1 MTSKQFLYLLGP
13 FIVFLLFLGMCMP
26 RRTPVTEAA
35 QIKQTYLQHID
46 NLDSALAILLN
57 RINENASATAIRQA
71 FYQARLS
78 YKQIEFIT
86 EYYHPHTA
94 KAINGPAIDE
104 VEEDDPLQNI
114 VPATGFQVAEQ
125 WLFPEYQIA
134 PKVDLLQEI
143 SLIKSSLNRLRL
155 TAETTSFNDKHIFE
169 AVRQQIFRM
178 ITLGISGF
186 DSPLA
191 LYSIPE
197 AASSLKTLQETLAF
211 YHHTLQ
217 QKSPALSSK
226 LDNTF
231 TRAIAFLQAHPDF
244 NSFDRA
250 AFITDYANPL
260 TSSLAEARQILHI
273 AVPGDLRAFSSDAL
287 TLFDEGAFQVDYY
300 APAYEAHITPE
311 RTLLGQMLFFDPLL
325 SGDGSRSC
333 ASCHNPAKAF
343 TDAKAKSIAFNF
355 EGVVRRNAPTII
367 NAALQ
372 RSLFHDMRVHFLED
386 QASDVL
392 GNKREMHGSFKKV
405 VKVLNQSPEYIELF
419 ARSFNTT
426 PQSALTEDN
435 IKIAIASYVR
445 SLISLNS
452 RFDQYMRGDKSQLNR
467 QEMKGFNVFMGKG
480 KCGTCHFMPLFNGTV
495 PPDFTTTEAEI
506 LGVPATKDT
515 LHPVLD
521 EDLGK
526 FALHQKD
533 LHKFAFKTPSIRNI
547 ALTAPYMH
555 NGVFESMEEVIDF
568 YNRGG
573 GQGLGINLP
582 TQTLPADQLRLS
594 KEEKQALI
602 AFMKSLTDTDGLKNS
617 PTVLPSFPGQHT
629 LNKRKIGGTY

>member
-1 MTSKQFLYLLGP
+1 MTSKQFLYLSGP
-13 FIVFLLFLGMCMP
+13 FMAFLLFLGVCMP
-26 RRTPVTEAA
+26 KRTPVTEAA

-46 NLDSALAILLN
+46 QLDSDLAILLN
-57 RINENASATAIRQA
+57 RINENASATALRQA
-71 FYQARLS
+71 FYQARLT

-125 WLFPEYQIA
+125 WLFPEYDIA
-134 PKVDLLQEI
+134 RKEDLLKEI
-143 SLIKSSLNRLRL
+143 RLIKSSLNRLRL
-155 TAETTSFNDKHIFE
+155 TAETTSFDDKHIFD
-169 AVRQQIFRM
+169 AVRQQIFRV

-197 AASSLKTLQETLAF
+197 AASSLTALQETLAF
-211 YHHTLQ
+211 YQHTLQ
-217 QKSPALSSK
+217 QKSPALSDK
-226 LDNTF
+226 LEDIF
-231 TRAIAFLQAHPDF
+231 TKAIAFLQAHPDF

-260 TSSLAEARQILHI
+260 TSSLAEARPILHI
-273 AVPGDLRAFSSDAL
+273 AVPGELRAFSSDAL

-300 APAYEAHITPE
+300 APAYEAHMTPE
-311 RTLLGQMLFFDPLL
+311 RILLGQMLFFDPVL
-325 SGDGSRSC
+325 SGNGSRSC

-343 TDAKAKSIAFNF
+343 TDGKAKSIAFNF
-355 EGVVRRNAPTII
+355 EGVVNRNAPTIL

-386 QASDVL
+386 QASDVM
-392 GNKREMHGSFKKV
+392 GNKREMHGSFAKA
-405 VKVLNQSPEYIELF
+405 VKALKQSPEYVELF
-419 ARSFNTT
+419 ARSFTAT
-426 PQSALTEDN
+426 PQSTLTEEN

-452 RFDQYMRGDKSQLNR
+452 RFDQYMRGDKSQLNG
-467 QEMKGFNVFMGKG
+467 QEIKGFNVFMGKG

-526 FALHQKD
+526 FALHKKD

-555 NGVFESMEEVIDF
+555 NGVFDSMEEVIDF

-573 GQGLGINLP
+573 GQGLGIDLP
-582 TQTLPADQLRLS
+582 TQTLPADQLGLS
-594 KEEKQALI
+594 KEENQALI
-602 AFMKSLTDTDGLKNS
+602 VFMESLTDTSGLKNS
-617 PTVLPSFPGQHT
+617 PPVLPSFPGQLV